1 MRAYYD
7 PHIHSCPSPC
17 GDSEMSPINIVNMAK
32 LKKLYVIA
40 LTDHNSSK
48 NCPAFLSAAKKTGI
62 QAIPGM
68 ELCTAEECHVICL
81 FPNLRAALE
90 FDAVVEATLPDIQ
103 NRPEIFG
110 EQVIV
115 DADESAIGAFPTML
129 TADTSIGI
137 DEISGIVRSLGGIAF
152 PAHIDRPSYSVISVL
167 GTVLDAGFSAFEV
180 SDHGSVKTLPASYPI
195 LKDRPI
201 LLNSDAHRLEDISE
215 PAGWIELD
223 TLSPEG
229 VISALLA
236 GCAWGV

>member
-32 LKKLYVIA
+32 LKKLDIIA

-48 NCPAFLSAAKKTGI
+48 NCPAFLSAAKKAGI

-90 FDAVVEATLPDIQ
+90 FDALFEAELPDIQ

-137 DEISGIVRSLGGIAF
+137 DEISGIVRRLGGIAF

-167 GTVLDAGFSAFEV
+167 GTVPDARFSAFEV
-180 SDHGSVKTLPASYPI
+180 STAAASDTARELPNP
-195 LKDRPI
+195 KGRPI
-201 LLNSDAHRLEDISE
+201 LLNLDAHRLEDISE